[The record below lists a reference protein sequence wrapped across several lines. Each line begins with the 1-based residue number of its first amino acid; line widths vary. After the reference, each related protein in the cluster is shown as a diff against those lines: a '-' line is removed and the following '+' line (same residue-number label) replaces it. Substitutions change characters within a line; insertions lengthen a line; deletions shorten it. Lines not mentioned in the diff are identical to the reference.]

1 MKLRNPL
8 FIALAAPALLATACS
23 DDPKSGDNDTREVS
37 EETTPEVVDETTE
50 VVEETT
56 PETTEEVVPA
66 AFDPQAKVYR
76 VDPTS
81 TPELIQVELEHLTSE
96 DHTLVGDYA
105 RVRSC
110 APDLERGKKVQLD
123 FGGTPLEVTT
133 CYPSSTVVPGIDGT
147 YLDVLP
153 PATPAEDDGK
163 FAEVMMYHHMNVIH
177 DYFKDVHG
185 LTDRDQSLDAL
196 TNVQAHIS
204 LCNEWAMI
212 ANAAF
217 IPEGGLDQLGF
228 DLDLDIDGDAIIFS
242 GTNTKNFSY
251 DGAVIYHEYTHAM
264 LGATRLNAA
273 FIDEQGINNL
283 PGALNEGYAD
293 YFAGTITDASGV
305 GNYALNGLEGMTICS
320 IPLGAGGDAGRDME
334 VTKTCPM
341 DLTAEVHAD
350 SEIFSS
356 ALWQI
361 RKDLG
366 KVDADRVILSGV
378 LTLVN
383 ISDFTLAANA
393 TIDAADELLGAE
405 AKAKVEKAF
414 TDRGLIGCNRV
425 LPVERVGERGLPVTL
440 EGEGAFSPNPF
451 PGYVPGYLQYSFVVP
466 EGTRTIAIELDL
478 QAGGGLFGGG
488 GDAPELTAVFKLG
501 SEPIQYS
508 LGVSAGSGRNDGELE
523 VAFVDGKLVIAGQE
537 EQPLTP
543 GTWTFA
549 IHNAGGA
556 GSLNGIAVT
565 FEQ

>member
-8 FIALAAPALLATACS
+8 FIALAAPALFATACS
-23 DDPKSGDNDTREVS
+23 DDPKTGDKDTGEVTPETSEETSPDVS
-37 EETTPEVVDETTE
+37 EETTPEVT
-50 VVEETT
+50 EETT
-56 PETTEEVVPA
+56 PAE
-66 AFDPQAKVYR
+66 FDPQAKVYR

-81 TPELIQVELEHLTSE
+81 TPELVQVELEHLTSE
-96 DHTLVGDYA
+96 DHTLVGEYA

-110 APDLERGKKVQLD
+110 APDLERGSKVPLDLGGFQLE
-123 FGGTPLEVTT
+123 LTT
-133 CYPSSTVVPGIDGT
+133 CYPSSTVVPGVDGT
-147 YLDVLP
+147 YLHIAP
-153 PATPAEDDGK
+153 PATPAADDGK

-185 LTDRDQSLDAL
+185 LTDRDQPLDAL
-196 TNVQAHIS
+196 TNVQAHVS

-217 IPEGGLDQLGF
+217 IPEGGLDQLGIE
-228 DLDLDIDGDAIIFS
+228 LDLDIEGDAIIFS
-242 GTNTKNFSY
+242 GTNKKNFSF

-273 FIDEQGINNL
+273 FVDEQGINNL
-283 PGALNEGYAD
+283 PGALNEAYAD
-293 YFAGTITDASGV
+293 YFAGTITEASGV
-305 GNYALNGLEGMTICS
+305 GNYALNDLEGFAICGFEIS
-320 IPLGAGGDAGRDME
+320 AGGSAGRDME

-383 ISDFTLAANA
+383 ISDFTLASNA

-414 TDRGLIGCNRV
+414 MDRGLIGCNRV
-425 LPVERVGERGLPVTL
+425 LPVERVGQRGLAVTL

-466 EGTRTIAIELDL
+466 EGTGEIEIEIEV

-488 GDAPELTAVFKLG
+488 GSEPELTAVFKLG
-501 SEPIQYS
+501 DEPIQYT
-508 LGVSAGSGRNDGELE
+508 LGISAGSGRHDGELE
-523 VAFVDGKLVIAGQE
+523 VAFVDGKLVISGQE
-537 EQPLTP
+537 GQPLTA

-549 IHNAGGA
+549 IHNSGGG
-556 GSLNGIAVT
+556 GSLGSILLT
-565 FEQ
+565 FE